1 MIEIKATA
9 AQKSVSKNR
18 TLIKHKIG
26 TTVYEVSLFFSDK
39 SKENLNDKIMRLIKS
54 DPQISTL

>member
-1 MIEIKATA
+1 MIEIKTTA
-9 AQKSVSKNR
+9 AQKSDSKNR
-18 TLIKHKIG
+18 TLIKRKIG